1 MEEKKLVKVDLAAGL
16 NKKGE
21 DYIGIDYVKV
31 DGIDIVHN
39 LNTYPWP
46 FEDNSVDELF
56 CSHYVEHIP
65 HDIFNPTDTR
75 DGLIQF
81 MDECYRILKPGGKLT
96 IQVPFGSSIRA
107 FQDPT
112 HRRFLFKESFYYFN
126 KDWRDSVGVSH
137 YGIKSDYDMVF
148 SYFITNEMTLKSQ
161 EVRDIAFIHDWN
173 VIDDLRIE
181 LIKK

>member
-1 MEEKKLVKVDLAAGL
+1 MVKIDLGCGL

-21 DYIGIDYVKV
+21 DYIGVDYTKV
-31 DGIDIVHN
+31 DGVDIVHN
-39 LNTYPWP
+39 LNEYPWP
-46 FEDNSVDELF
+46 FEDNSVDEIF
-56 CSHYVEHIP
+56 TSHYVEHIP
-65 HDIFNPTDTR
+65 HNIFNPNDKR

-81 MDECYRILKPGGKLT
+81 MDECYRILKVGGKLT

-112 HRRFLFKESFYYFN
+112 HERFLFKESFYYFN
-126 KDWRDSVGVSH
+126 NDWRVSMGVNH
-137 YGIKSDYDMVF
+137 YGIKCDYDMIF

-161 EVRDIAFIHDWN
+161 EVRDEAFLHDWN

-181 LIKK
+181 LTKK